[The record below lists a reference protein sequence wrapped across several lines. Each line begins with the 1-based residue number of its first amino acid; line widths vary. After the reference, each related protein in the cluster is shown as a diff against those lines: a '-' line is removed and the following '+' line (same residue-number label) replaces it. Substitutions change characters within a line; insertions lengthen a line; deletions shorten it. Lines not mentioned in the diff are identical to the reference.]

1 MLPALALRLRV
12 RVLLALL
19 AAAAVC
25 LLATPA
31 VRKFACKIGAM
42 DMPGESRRVH
52 DHPIPRLG
60 GLALFAAGFLLYA
73 VFNAVFLPSFY
84 ANGYKVGVAFVKA
97 IIPTTLA
104 MIVFEALP
112 HVPGLMW
119 LDDMDAATQVRLLP
133 VLIGSILIYVGC
145 MALTFQASARAYE
158 KVDM

>member
-1 MLPALALRLRV
+1 MEEQRKNEFPRPQETPDWAQETLAPAKPPFSASRKE
-12 RVLLALL
+12 VLLAFGMYVL
-19 AAAAVC
+19 AYVY
-25 LLATPA
+25 
-31 VRKFACKIGAM
+31 
-42 DMPGESRRVH
+42 
-52 DHPIPRLG
+52 LG
-60 GLALFAAGFLLYA
+60 SGWWALPLFAAGFLLYA

-133 VLIGSILIYVGC
+133 YFVAAVLLYGIGTV
-145 MALTFQASARAYE
+145 LTFRRAAAQYE
-158 KVDM
+158 KVDL